1 MACCRKQTPPRD
13 DRELPKRVDRDQRQ
27 LASTFVPLAGALG
40 DDAGHGSAFATLFAG
55 LGAGLTPPTLRAQ
68 HVCMQV

>member
-13 DRELPKRVDRDQRQ
+13 DRDLPKRGDRDQRQ
-27 LASTFVPLAGALG
+27 LVSTFVPLAGALG
-40 DDAGHGSAFATLFAG
+40 DDAGHGSAVAALFAG
-55 LGAGLTPPTLRAQ
+55 LESRLAPPTLRAQ